1 MTEAEWLAS
10 LDPQQVFQNL
20 KGKPSARKFRL
31 FATGCCRQFWDQLT
45 DERSRAAV
53 EFAERYADNEITSGE
68 AMTVEGPAD
77 EVVDRSRPQGEDA
90 KNDAA
95 ACAAVC
101 LALWAPAH
109 WGAFQPI
116 LWGEG
121 LLGRSLLNKLLG
133 CVFRV
138 PYHRI
143 HFHPTWRTD
152 AVLGLA
158 RGIYED
164 RAFDRLPILAD
175 ALQDAGCED
184 EAILGHCRGDGPHVR
199 GCWVVDLVLGKES

>member
-1 MTEAEWLAS
+1 MTQSEWLVS

-31 FATGCCRQFWDQLT
+31 FAAGCCRHFWDQLT

-53 EFAERYADNEITSGE
+53 EFAERYADNEVISAE
-68 AMTVEGPAD
+68 AMTVEGLAV
-77 EVVDRSRPQGEDA
+77 EVVDSTRQFGQNTT
-90 KNDAA
+90 NDAA
-95 ACAAVC
+95 ACAATC
-101 LALWAPAH
+101 LALWASAS
-109 WGAFQPI
+109 WGAFQ
-116 LWGEG
+116 LVRWGER
-121 LLGRSLLNKLLG
+121 LVGRSLLNKLLG

-143 HFHPTWRTD
+143 DFQPAWRTD
-152 AVLGLA
+152 AAVGLA
-158 RGIYED
+158 HSIYAD

-184 EAILGHCRGDGPHVR
+184 EAVLAHCRGDGPHVR
-199 GCWVVDLVLGKES
+199 GCWVVDLVLGKE